1 MAPEAG
7 RAPVLWGQQR
17 LRAPCAIAGPAREHQ
32 GLLALLLPLCGPH
45 VTTEGTLS
53 QRPEDRRRL
62 RGAGEPRRDGGVR
75 AACHS
80 GSLRPPFPAPGP
92 DVQTAAKPAA
102 SRHRFANRQ
111 AQTPLPG
118 GTGPLPASRNP
129 EGRSPRNTAG
139 WASASTR
146 PRGVPGPSS
155 RAEPTAA
162 TLSLGTAVR
171 PPVTPEGT
179 QHTPGTRTRDSVT
192 SAGAAGGVRWQPS
205 SGPAVG
211 TAAGW
216 RPPLPAPHRAHLAT
230 SRKRRRLLGGESKW
244 PASAVPRCRATD
256 RGLQGTWGGGRAQA
270 ASCPKVM
277 EPG

>member
-62 RGAGEPRRDGGVR
+62 RGAGEPRRDSGVR

-244 PASAVPRCRATD
+244 PASAVPRCRAM
-256 RGLQGTWGGGRAQA
+256 
-270 ASCPKVM
+270 SCPKAT

>member
-7 RAPVLWGQQR
+7 RAPVLWGQRR

-53 QRPEDRRRL
+53 QRLEDRRRL
-62 RGAGEPRRDGGVR
+62 RGAGEPRRDSGVR

-102 SRHRFANRQ
+102 SRHRLANRQ

-171 PPVTPEGT
+171 PP
-179 QHTPGTRTRDSVT
+179 RD
-192 SAGAAGGVRWQPS
+192 A
-205 SGPAVG
+205 
-211 TAAGW
+211 
-216 RPPLPAPHRAHLAT
+216 
-230 SRKRRRLLGGESKW
+230 
-244 PASAVPRCRATD
+244 
-256 RGLQGTWGGGRAQA
+256 
-270 ASCPKVM
+270 
-277 EPG
+277 

>member
-1 MAPEAG
+1 MSPEAG

-32 GLLALLLPLCGPH
+32 GPFALLLPLCGPH

-62 RGAGEPRRDGGVR
+62 RGAGEPGRDGGVR

-102 SRHRFANRQ
+102 SRHRLANRQ

-118 GTGPLPASRNP
+118 VP
-129 EGRSPRNTAG
+129 E
-139 WASASTR
+139 
-146 PRGVPGPSS
+146 PRGPVPSEHG
-155 RAEPTAA
+155 R
-162 TLSLGTAVR
+162 LGVC
-171 PPVTPEGT
+171 E
-179 QHTPGTRTRDSVT
+179 HS
-192 SAGAAGGVRWQPS
+192 AAGGTWPLIPS
-205 SGPAVG
+205 RAGSRHPVLGDRGETPRDARGHAAHAGHAVCPGRGPGTASPRRARREACGGSRRQAPLWGQRPGGGRLSPHRTALTWPPRGSAAGCSAVSQMAGFSRPAVPG
-211 TAAGW
+211 HG
-216 RPPLPAPHRAHLAT
+216 
-230 SRKRRRLLGGESKW
+230 
-244 PASAVPRCRATD
+244 
-256 RGLQGTWGGGRAQA
+256 RGLRGTWGGGRAQA
-270 ASCPKVM
+270 ASCPKAT

>member
-17 LRAPCAIAGPAREHQ
+17 LRAPCAIAGPAREHP

-102 SRHRFANRQ
+102 SRHRLANRQ

-171 PPVTPEGT
+171 PPRDARG
-179 QHTPGTRTRDSVT
+179 HAAHARHADPGQRHLGGRGGRRAVAAVVRPRCGDSGRVAAASPRTAPRSPGHL
-192 SAGAAGGVRWQPS
+192 AEAP
-205 SGPAVG
+205 
-211 TAAGW
+211 
-216 RPPLPAPHRAHLAT
+216 PAP
-230 SRKRRRLLGGESKW
+230 RR
-244 PASAVPRCRATD
+244 
-256 RGLQGTWGGGRAQA
+256 
-270 ASCPKVM
+270 
-277 EPG
+277 